1 MKDIEQIIKEVT
13 GTMAMEGMHLREE
26 DKQRI
31 RVCLSDQV
39 TFDEM
44 KKRIIQ
50 KHTVRIQVWYYE

>member
-50 KHTVRIQVWYYE
+50 KHTVRI